1 VTDSIVVGAQGSA
14 LGPGDI
20 NSGAQFAA
28 ALTVLRLDAGR
39 SIRDV
44 ARATR
49 IPSATLG
56 GYFSGRH
63 LPPTTQPQQFEVL
76 LAELGVRDPGD
87 VAQWRA
93 ALLRARQAGPA
104 RVAGQSGTLVGDQ
117 VCPYRGLEPFTDRDA
132 ALFFGREGVVEDL
145 VAEVETREASTA
157 GPRVVVLVG
166 SSGSGKSSVLR
177 AGLVPRLR
185 DRADRAWAVSVMV
198 PGTNPVAGLAHAR
211 AELGPAPRGLLV
223 VDQAEEIFSP
233 LVDSDQRRAFLGQ
246 LADLAGG
253 GGTGEGSVVV
263 VAGLR
268 ADFYGQALADPD
280 LLPAM
285 RSAQVLLGSMQLE
298 DLRRAVVEP
307 ARAVGVS
314 VDPGLVEVL
323 LRDLRPRGQAAPG
336 YDAGALP
343 LVSHALLSTWSHH
356 SGDRLTV
363 ADYEAAGGI
372 AGAVQQTAE
381 SVVAHLDDS
390 GRAAAQWLFGQL
402 VLVDDDGV
410 MTRRRVSH
418 DDLRHPDPVTDIA
431 LDSVIEA
438 FVAGR
443 LLTAGDGTL
452 EISHEALL
460 SAWPRLRDW
469 LLTDLEAARL
479 QRRIADAAAVWRE
492 RDRDPATLLRGG
504 LLADAR
510 SLAAQ
515 PVTSHRTLAAAE
527 QEFVAASSAQEQAEQ
542 ADARRQTTR
551 LRSLVAV
558 LTVLALLAGTLAFA
572 AVRAG
577 RQATQARDEAL
588 SRQLAITAEG
598 LRAKDPALAAQLGLA
613 AYQTSPT
620 VQARSILLDSTGVPT
635 PTRFVGPAGEMR
647 AVASPDGELLALSG
661 SDGVTRLWQA
671 VPQGSSDPDALGGY
685 RLAGE
690 LPPID
695 GPVSVYGSAFH
706 PDGQVLALGTANGE
720 VVLWDLASIE
730 APRRVAVLDA
740 GDVAVYSLAFS
751 GDGRQLAAGTSA
763 PAVLRWSVPPGDSG
777 EPTQLPKISGPF
789 GGNVQAVDFHPTAAL
804 LATGSSDGTLRM
816 WRVPDDGPATLAG
829 QASVGEATNFV
840 HAVAFSPDGNL
851 LASGEKDRAARI
863 WDVREPAEPV
873 QRGEVLGG
881 FGSWVNAVG
890 FSPDGRTLVA
900 GSSDNTVRMFTVA
913 DGQPQG
919 SWPTPAVVT
928 SAQFVGSGSALLT
941 GEVAGVARLWP
952 MPGPVLGG
960 FADTVWN
967 IIPSADGALTAVAPG
982 SGDGS
987 VHLLDTTDP
996 ADPRT
1001 VDVLTPPAEVGP
1013 PDGAAGM
1020 SADGRWVVAGTAV
1033 GKVVVWERDPVAGS
1047 ARLAGVVTVSDQ
1059 LVEAAVTSPD
1069 GTLLAAV
1076 ADDGAVGVWSLRP
1089 GAPPQPAHDLSVP
1102 GLPLGAAFSPDSSL
1116 LAVGTTGGQVHLWRL
1131 GDPAGATGGA
1141 EELPAL
1147 TGFDNYVYSVAF
1159 DPSGRYLAAGST
1171 DRTVRIWD
1179 LTDPAAAVPVGTELR
1194 GPQDTVYALDWSAD
1208 GSLLAGAS
1216 KEGSVWLW
1224 DMADPAAPAVQATLT
1239 AAEGTMYATALT
1251 PDGARV
1257 WAAGAPPTLT
1267 SWQIDVD
1274 QVAANTCTRTG
1285 TPMTEAEWQQLVP
1298 GVPFTPPCPS

>member
-1 VTDSIVVGAQGSA
+1 M
-14 LGPGDI
+14 GPGDI

-28 ALTVLRLDAGR
+28 ALTALRLDVGR

-63 LPPTTQPQQFEVL
+63 LPPTTQPQQFELL
-76 LAELGVRDPGD
+76 LAELGVHDPD
-87 VAQWRA
+87 VVAQWRA
-93 ALLRARQAGPA
+93 ALLRARQMGPA
-104 RVAGQSGTLVGDQ
+104 RVAGQSGTPVGDADLM
-117 VCPYRGLEPFTDRDA
+117 CPYRGLEPFTDRDTA
-132 ALFFGREGVVEDL
+132 FFFGREGVVDDL
-145 VAEVETREASTA
+145 VAEVEARADGTSR
-157 GPRVVVLVG
+157 PRVVVLVG

-185 DRADRAWAVSVMV
+185 DRAESAWPVSVMV
-198 PGTNPVAGLAHAR
+198 PGTDPVAALAHAR
-211 AELGPAPRGLLV
+211 AELGSVARGLLV

-233 LVDSDQRRAFLGQ
+233 LVTSEQRRVFLGQ
-246 LADLAGG
+246 LAELTGG
-253 GGTGEGSVVV
+253 SRPGEGSVVV

-285 RSAQVLLGSMQLE
+285 RSAQVLLGSMQVD

-323 LRDLRPRGQAAPG
+323 LRDLRPRGQAGPG

-343 LVSHALLSTWSHH
+343 LVSHALLSAWAHH
-356 SGDRLTV
+356 RGDQLTV

-381 SVVAHLDDS
+381 SVVADLDGA

-418 DDLRHPDPVTDIA
+418 DDLRHPDPLTDLA

-469 LLTDLEAARL
+469 LLTDLDAARL
-479 QRRIADAAAVWRE
+479 QRRIADAAVVWRE
-492 RDRDPATLLRGG
+492 RDRDPAALLRGG

-510 SLAAQ
+510 SLADGPA
-515 PVTSHRTLAAAE
+515 TSHRTLTAAE
-527 QEFVAASSAQEQAEQ
+527 QEFVATSAALEQAEQ
-542 ADARRQTTR
+542 AAARRQTTR

-558 LTVLALLAGTLAFA
+558 LTALALLVGTLAVV
-572 AVRAG
+572 AVRSG

-588 SRQLAITAEG
+588 SRQLAITADG
-598 LRAKDPALAAQLGLA
+598 LRQKDPALAAQVALA
-613 AYQTSPT
+613 AFQAAPTLQATS
-620 VQARSILLDSTGVPT
+620 SLLDSTGTPT
-635 PTRFVGPAGEMR
+635 PTRFVGPVGEMR
-647 AVASPDGELLALSG
+647 AVASPDGELLAFSA
-661 SDGVTRLWQA
+661 SDGVTRLWQR
-671 VPQGSSDPDALGGY
+671 VPEGQSAPDALGGY

-690 LPPID
+690 LPPVD

-706 PDGQVLALGTANGE
+706 PEGQVLAVGTANGE
-720 VVLWDLASIE
+720 VVLWDLASLE
-730 APRRVAVLDA
+730 QPRRVAVLDV
-740 GDVAVYSLAFS
+740 GQVAVYSLAFS
-751 GDGRQLAAGTSA
+751 GDGMQLAAGTSE
-763 PAVLRWSVPPGDSG
+763 PAVRRWSVPPGATVAPS
-777 EPTQLPKISGPF
+777 ELPRITEEF
-789 GGNVQAVDFHPTAAL
+789 GGNVQAVDFHPTSAL
-804 LATGSSDGTLRM
+804 LATGSSDGALRI
-816 WRVPDDGPATLAG
+816 WRAPGDGPATLVG
-829 QASVGEATNFV
+829 QASVGEPTNFV
-840 HAVAFSPDGNL
+840 HAVAFSPDGTL
-851 LASGEKDRAARI
+851 LASGEKDRAVRI
-863 WDVREPAEPV
+863 WDVRDPAAPV
-873 QRGEVLGG
+873 QQGESLGG
-881 FGSWVNAVG
+881 FGSWVNTVG
-890 FSPDGRTLVA
+890 FSPDGRTLAA
-900 GSSDNTVRMFTVA
+900 GSSDNTVRLFAVA

-919 SWPTPAVVT
+919 TWPTPAVVT
-928 SAQFVGSGSALLT
+928 STQFVGSGSALLT
-941 GEVAGVARLWP
+941 GEVDGVARLWP
-952 MPGPVLGG
+952 LPGPVIGG

-967 IIPSADGALTAVAPG
+967 IAPSADGSLTAVSPG
-982 SGDGS
+982 AGDGS

-996 ADPRT
+996 GDPRT
-1001 VDVLTPPAEVGP
+1001 VETLTPPAEVGP

-1020 SADGRWVVAGTAV
+1020 SADGRWVTAGTSV
-1033 GKVVVWERDPVAGS
+1033 GKVVVWQRDLDGGAV
-1047 ARLAGVVTVSDQ
+1047 RLSGVVTVSDQ
-1059 LVEAAVTSPD
+1059 LVEAAVISPD
-1069 GTLLAAV
+1069 GTLMAAV
-1076 ADDGAVGVWSLRP
+1076 ADDGAVGVWTLQP
-1089 GAPPQPAHDLSVP
+1089 GAAPEPAHELSVP

-1116 LAVGTTGGQVHLWRL
+1116 LAVTTTGAQVHLWQL
-1131 GDPAGATGGA
+1131 GSGRDDGAGSAGVA
-1141 EELPAL
+1141 EELPPL

-1179 LTDPAAAVPVGTELR
+1179 LSDPSSAVPVGVELR
-1194 GPQDTVYALDWSAD
+1194 GPRDTIYALDWSSD
-1208 GSLLAGAS
+1208 GALLAGAS
-1216 KEGSVWLW
+1216 KEGTVWLW
-1224 DMADPAAPAVQATLT
+1224 DMADPAAPAVKATL
-1239 AAEGTMYATALT
+1239 AGPDGNMYAIALA
-1251 PDGARV
+1251 PGGARV
-1257 WAAGAPPTLT
+1257 SASGASRTVT
-1267 SWQIDVD
+1267 TWQIDVD
-1274 QVAANTCTRTG
+1274 QVAADTCAGTG
-1285 TPMTEAEWQQLVP
+1285 TPMTDDEWQQLVP